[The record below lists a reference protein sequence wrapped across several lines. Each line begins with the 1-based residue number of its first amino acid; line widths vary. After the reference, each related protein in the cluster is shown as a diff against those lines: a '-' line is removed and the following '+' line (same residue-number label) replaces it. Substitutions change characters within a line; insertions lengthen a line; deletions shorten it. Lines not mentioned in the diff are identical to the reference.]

1 MERVAEK
8 INSAK
13 DSRLTRPFFLRK
25 EQSKALFF
33 QPKLTIGPTDDV
45 YEREADAVADKVM
58 SMSDQE
64 QIQSKISPLNIQ
76 RKCAACEEEEH
87 AQRKE
92 DGASRQRSEAP
103 SIVSD
108 AINAGGAPLDEG
120 TKSFMENRFGYDFG
134 NVKIHTDTIAAKS
147 AQSIN
152 ALAYTNGNSIVFNH
166 GQYSPETENGKRLLA
181 HELTHVV
188 QQKGVQRRII
198 QRQIIDRNVT
208 TNEAMLTQLG
218 LTRQQIIDTI
228 ISADADAIVLAQ
240 NAEDTLT
247 TELNNAQSGNP
258 VDANAETILVEEL
271 GLSFNNRAHH
281 GLIRQQIGRFRRVRE
296 TLESGYLRYIA
307 LGIGNISL
315 VGCQAG
321 DCGENFAFSCPGNR
335 LIVLCQT
342 FWDTPDEQSATIL
355 HEPFHI
361 WFSMLRHADNALRRA
376 DSSCFESF
384 ALRVSGRTA
393 PATCVAHTAG

>member
-1 MERVAEK
+1 MGFIAEK
-8 INSAK
+8 ISRAK
-13 DSRLTRPFFLRK
+13 DSKTSASFLSRK
-25 EQSKALFF
+25 DQAKHLFF
-33 QPKLTIGPTDDV
+33 QPKLTVGPTNDV
-45 YEREADAVADKVM
+45 YEQEADAVADKVM
-58 SMSDQE
+58 RMEDHE
-64 QIQSKISPLNIQ
+64 QIQTKISPLNIQ

-92 DGASRQRSEAP
+92 DRASQRSEAP
-103 SIVSD
+103 CIVSD
-108 AINAGGAPLDEG
+108 AINAGGAPLEEG

-152 ALAYTNGNSIVFNH
+152 ALAYTNGNSIVFNQ
-166 GQYSPETENGKRLLA
+166 GQYSPETESGKRLLA

-188 QQKGVQRRII
+188 QQNGVQRTMI
-198 QRQIIDRNVT
+198 QRQVIDRNVT
-208 TNEAMLTQLG
+208 TNQALLTQLG
-218 LTRQQIIDTI
+218 LTRQQVVDAITA
-228 ISADADAIVLAQ
+228 ADADAIVLAQ

-258 VDANAETILVEEL
+258 VDANAETILTEEL
-271 GLSFNNRAHH
+271 GLSFNNPGHH

-296 TLESGYLRYIA
+296 TLESGYLRYLG

-321 DCGENFAFSCPGNR
+321 DCGDDFAFSCDGNR
-335 LIVLCQT
+335 LIVLCQA

-361 WFSMLRHADNALRRA
+361 WFSMARHADNALRRA
-376 DSSCFESF
+376 DASCFESF